1 MTKDIKKAK
10 VIFNKSGGT
19 ASRNGITNR
28 VTIPTSWIQEM
39 GVTQENRE
47 VILRFEN
54 GVITIKKCEDD
65 SSLKD

>member
-19 ASRNGITNR
+19 ASRGGITNR
-28 VTIPTSWIQEM
+28 VTIPTSWAQQM
-39 GVTQENRE
+39 GITKENRE

-54 GVITIKKCEDD
+54 GVITIEKCEDD